1 MNRFMIT
8 RRQAVMLFLICTVS
22 SKLQKLPCLLACELQ
37 NDLWQVLLL
46 GAFVDVIFF
55 AITILINRLC
65 PNLTVNDML
74 KKTFGAPIAF
84 IVSTLLLFYFVC
96 TALMPYQ
103 AVRDVFASNLFD
115 KLSWQ
120 IFSLFLLFA
129 VGYLAYS
136 GMRTLGRS
144 AELYFWIIFASVI
157 MLITL
162 GLISAPLSN
171 ILPAFTSSFDRV
183 LRCTTK
189 HSIWFGDYLIFY
201 VLIGR
206 IKPGDSGLKWY
217 DILYYVGAIG
227 LYCAA
232 YISFYS
238 LYTVLFSTQTSLL
251 TSISSFSLLN
261 LDIGRADWFLV
272 LFSQLASVLSCTTYV
287 YCATDS
293 LNNITGKKNYVFCLL
308 ICLAAVYLSDIL
320 GFSNLSAGINTF
332 VLVTKWPALIIQTAV
347 PIICLIS
354 AILVKNRS
362 KSSKNLVKRPSK
374 TKKVKVGELC

>member
-46 GAFVDVIFF
+46 GALLDAVFF
-55 AITILINRLC
+55 TITILINRLC
-65 PNLTVNDML
+65 PNLTINDML
-74 KKTFGAPIAF
+74 TKTFGKPIAI
-84 IVSTLLLFYFVC
+84 IVNILLLFYFIC

-115 KLSWQ
+115 TLSWQ

-129 VGYLAYS
+129 VGFLAYS

-144 AELYFWIIFASVI
+144 AELYFWIIFGSVI
-157 MLITL
+157 TLITL

-171 ILPAFTSSFDRV
+171 ILPAFTSPFDKV

-189 HSIWFGDYLIFY
+189 HSLWFGDYLIFY

-206 IKPGDSGLKWY
+206 IKPGDSGLKFY
-217 DILYYVGAIG
+217 DVLYYIGAIA
-227 LYCAA
+227 LYTAA

-272 LFSQLASVLSCTTYV
+272 LFSQLASVISCTTYV

-293 LNNITGKKNYVFCLL
+293 LNNLTGKLNYVVCLFV
-308 ICLAAVYLSDIL
+308 CLVAVYLSDVF
-320 GFSNLSAGINTF
+320 GFSNIDSAINTF
-332 VLVTKWPALIIQTAV
+332 VLVTKWPATIIQSSV

-354 AILVKNRS
+354 ALILKHKNNGIKGLHNLPQKN
-362 KSSKNLVKRPSK
+362 KSRA
-374 TKKVKVGELC
+374 KVREV